1 MIKTTIQKV
10 KLKVRHRMSRFPELS
25 DEAARLIIIEK
36 DAKATQKATQVAWN
50 AFKSWCDVRQLK
62 IDAEKITKTELDKVL
77 SKFYLELRKQEGNLY
92 AKTMTR

>member
-25 DEAARLIIIEK
+25 DEATRLIIIEK

-77 SKFYLELRKQEGNLY
+77 SKFYLELRKQDGNLY